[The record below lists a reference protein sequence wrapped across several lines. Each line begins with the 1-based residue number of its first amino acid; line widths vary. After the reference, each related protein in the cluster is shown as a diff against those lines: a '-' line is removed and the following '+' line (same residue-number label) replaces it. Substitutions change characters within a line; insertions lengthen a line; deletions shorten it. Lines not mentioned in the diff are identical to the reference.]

1 MAVNMTLHRWPRL
14 GAVTAKRLNHPRKE
28 RKLQKA
34 ALIRRVMI
42 APCRIIIV
50 YRSWSGEVRIR
61 AASGHDG
68 WQQTAETPQDH
79 CREQDIDVDS
89 S

>member
-50 YRSWSGEVRIR
+50 GQVKS
-61 AASGHDG
+61 AS
-68 WQQTAETPQDH
+68 ERLQDMVGASKRLKH
-79 CREQDIDVDS
+79 PEIIVGNRTS
-89 S
+89 T